1 MDKTNFI
8 LYKDYQ
14 SHVDLLSDEQAGK
27 LFKAI
32 FKYVDNR
39 QEVELD
45 GMTTMAFSF
54 IKASLE
60 RDLVKYKKRVVASQ
74 ENGKLGGRPSKPNL
88 NQDKPIKPSGLSSPP
103 RKGDS
108 VNVSVSDTVSDN
120 VNDSDSDIVKPKKDS
135 KIKFGK
141 YSNVKLTQKEY
152 DKLSSENKNIDFIID
167 WFSAYIEEKGYKS
180 KSHNLTIRRWVIDAC
195 NKNSKSNSDID
206 DMTLLYN
213 KYAKEEEDEQERN
226 S

>member
-14 SHVDLLSDEQAGK
+14 SHVELLSDEQAGK

-39 QEVELD
+39 QEPKLD

-60 RDLVKYKKRVVASQ
+60 RDLVKYKKRVKASQ
-74 ENGKLGGRPSKPNL
+74 ENGKLGGRPKEHNL
-88 NQDKPIKPSGLSSPP
+88 NQEEPKEPSGLSSVP

-108 VNVSVSDTVSDN
+108 VNDSDSDSVSDN
-120 VNDSDSDIVKPKKDS
+120 VNDSDIDKPKKES
-135 KIKFGK
+135 KLKLGQ
-141 YSNVKLTQKEY
+141 YNNVRLTQKEY
-152 DKLSSENKNIDFIID
+152 DKLKSEHNNIDSIIE
-167 WFSAYIEEKGYKS
+167 WFSGYIEEKAYKS
-180 KSHNLTIRRWVIDAC
+180 KSHNLSIRRWVIDAC
-195 NKNSKSNSDID
+195 NKNSK
-206 DMTLLYN
+206 
-213 KYAKEEEDEQERN
+213 ERIT
-226 S
+226 SKDVTDW

>member
-14 SHVDLLSDEQAGK
+14 SHVELLSDEQAGK

-32 FKYVDNR
+32 FKYVDGR

-45 GMTTMAFSF
+45 GMTSMAFSF

-74 ENGKLGGRPSKPNL
+74 ENGKLGGRPSKPNP
-88 NQDKPIKPSGLSSPP
+88 NQDKPSKPSGLSRHP

-108 VNVSVSDTVSDN
+108 VNVSVNDTVSDN
-120 VNDSDSDIVKPKKDS
+120 VNDSDNDSDI
-135 KIKFGK
+135 IKTTYLEF
-141 YSNVKLTQKEY
+141 VKLTEIEY
-152 DKLSSENKNIDFIID
+152 DKLINKLGLANTTDMIERLDN
-167 WFSAYIEEKGYKS
+167 YIGQIGIKKANAKYKS
-180 KSHNLTIRRWVIDAC
+180 HYHTILNWAKSDEK
-195 NKNSKSNSDID
+195 KNPKERITSKDVTD
-206 DMTLLYN
+206 W
-213 KYAKEEEDEQERN
+213 
-226 S
+226 

>member
-32 FKYVDNR
+32 FKYVDGR
-39 QEVELD
+39 QEPKLD

-74 ENGKLGGRPSKPNL
+74 ENGKLGGRPKLTDGLNGKP
-88 NQDKPIKPSGLSSPP
+88 KEPSGLSSVP

-108 VNVSVSDTVSDN
+108 VNVSDS
-120 VNDSDSDIVKPKKDS
+120 VNDKEVNRVPYADILKTWNATKELASIRLLTDKRKK
-135 KIKFGK
+135 KIKKVYELDDGKTFKEIVVRSINSDFMVEKKLTNIDWMMNENNYAKILEGK
-141 YSNVKLTQKEY
+141 YDNKE
-152 DKLSSENKNIDFIID
+152 
-167 WFSAYIEEKGYKS
+167 
-180 KSHNLTIRRWVIDAC
+180 
-195 NKNSKSNSDID
+195 
-206 DMTLLYN
+206 
-213 KYAKEEEDEQERN
+213 
-226 S
+226 

>member
-14 SHVDLLSDEQAGK
+14 SHVELLSDEQAGK

-39 QEVELD
+39 QEPKLD

-74 ENGKLGGRPSKPNL
+74 QNGKLGGRPSKPNP
-88 NQDKPIKPSGLSSPP
+88 NQDKPNKPSGLSSVP

-108 VNVSVSDTVSDN
+108 VSVSVNDSVTVSDN
-120 VNDSDSDIVKPKKDS
+120 VNDSDIDKPKKEL
-135 KIKFGK
+135 KLKLGK
-141 YSNVKLTQKEY
+141 YNNVRLTQKEY
-152 DKLSSENKNIDFIID
+152 DKLKSEHNNIDSIIE
-167 WFSAYIEEKGYKS
+167 WFSGYIEEKGYKS
-180 KSHNLTIRRWVIDAC
+180 KSHNLTIRRWVIDAYS
-195 NKNSKSNSDID
+195 KNSN
-206 DMTLLYN
+206 
-213 KYAKEEEDEQERN
+213 ERIT
-226 S
+226 SKDVTDW